1 MNEPRF
7 MRIAGIAGIVGVLLL
22 LIANLQLGSTPKAE
36 DPLLKVASFLTDNR
50 GPALV
55 FVLLFGLG
63 YILLLTFT
71 VGVWELLRRAGDGS
85 GLPALVFAAGLW
97 VIVVGSAAL
106 VAVGAAA
113 FRAPAI
119 APGTARS
126 LLDVSNIAFALI
138 GFPFALLYGAA
149 SLSAMLTRAL
159 PRWIVWVGALV
170 VVLNLV
176 KVFSVFPRSGSFAP
190 GGGLSLVAVVP
201 IWVWTIAVGVV
212 MIRGTRRPSAP
223 PPPR

>member
-1 MNEPRF
+1 MNEARF

-22 LIANLQLGSTPKAE
+22 LIANIQLGSTPKAE
-36 DPLLKVASFLTDNR
+36 DPVQKVASFLTDNR
-50 GPALV
+50 GQALV

-71 VGVWELLRRAGDGS
+71 VGVWELLRRAGDRS

-106 VAVGAAA
+106 VAIGAAA

-119 APGTARS
+119 APGTAQS

-149 SLSAMLTRAL
+149 SLSATLTRAL

-170 VVLNLV
+170 VVLNLI

-212 MIRGTRRPSAP
+212 MIRGTTRPSAP
-223 PPPR
+223 TPP